1 MFYSC
6 VLCQVHTEDTHIL
19 NKDPTG
25 INASMCSLSM
35 QKIYKNY
42 ICSTINSACWVDRLA
57 NVKKTKRR
65 KKNCKNKVKCVT
77 LFTQTRLVG
86 ESNQGSEAQPVER
99 WESPERT
106 KFLISP
112 LQNLPINA
120 AYSSS
125 SMKQLV
131 SVNTWLRVSAAAVFN
146 QCNANSDSCGH
157 WRTVLFLDAAAAEHL
172 EENCMA
178 CPGWLARHD
187 YSAPWSSARCSSTL
201 TQVCLE
207 YPAAGAVLRLRPEY
221 RLCPGVGRDT
231 KAPPA
236 LWTFS
241 LRLERFLSS
250 MQ

>member
-1 MFYSC
+1 MCDSIYTDKVSKWKQSGQWSSASWK
-6 VLCQVHTEDTHIL
+6 VGITREDRFQ
-19 NKDPTG
+19 D
-25 INASMCSLSM
+25 
-35 QKIYKNY
+35 
-42 ICSTINSACWVDRLA
+42 
-57 NVKKTKRR
+57 
-65 KKNCKNKVKCVT
+65 KVSY
-77 LFTQTRLVG
+77 F
-86 ESNQGSEAQPVER
+86 
-99 WESPERT
+99 
-106 KFLISP
+106 P
-112 LQNLPINA
+112 LQNLPNNA

-131 SVNTWLRVSAAAVFN
+131 SVNTWVRVSAAAVFN

-241 LRLERFLSS
+241 LRLERFGLGLLRSLDHNS
-250 MQ
+250 HDVKVQSLFELESLVTVWLLVFKVWNLKLN